1 MLLHA
6 GGEAQ
11 NSSVQ
16 CDPLPCCHA
25 GKHNNHQSC
34 DQGQSAFV
42 ASDQMNGNERDESQ
56 GVEANGASNT
66 QQGVASQEGLA
77 AASAGALSPRKYP
90 DTKLYQ
96 FADIEL
102 AHGH

>member
-11 NSSVQ
+11 NLSVQ

-25 GKHNNHQSC
+25 GKHNNQSC
-34 DQGQSAFV
+34 DQGQSAFL

-56 GVEANGASNT
+56 GVEANGASHT
-66 QQGVASQEGLA
+66 QQGVAGQEGLA
-77 AASAGALSPRKYP
+77 AASAGALSPRRYP

>member
-6 GGEAQ
+6 DGEVQ
-11 NSSVQ
+11 NLSVQ
-16 CDPLPCCHA
+16 CDPLLCCHA
-25 GKHNNHQSC
+25 GKHNRHQSC
-34 DQGQSAFV
+34 DQGQSVFV

-56 GVEANGASNT
+56 GSNGASST
-66 QQGVASQEGLA
+66 QQGVSSQMGLA
-77 AASAGALSPRKYP
+77 AASAGALSPRNYP

>member
-1 MLLHA
+1 M
-6 GGEAQ
+6 
-11 NSSVQ
+11 SVQ

-25 GKHNNHQSC
+25 GKHSHHQSC

-42 ASDQMNGNERDESQ
+42 ASDQLNGNEGDESQ

-77 AASAGALSPRKYP
+77 TASAGAVSPRKYP

-102 AHGH
+102 AHGNESEDSGCHS